1 MGEPGPQC
9 YDLHLFM
16 CRVPEFQ
23 ALVCVSML
31 LSAVADPFLGVCARA
46 GCPGGQRTIKWEIR
60 TLKNAPEDA
69 QSPEEL

>member
-16 CRVPEFQ
+16 CRGPEFQ

-31 LSAVADPFLGVCARA
+31 LSAFAAPFLGVCARA
-46 GCPGGQRTIKWEIR
+46 G
-60 TLKNAPEDA
+60 
-69 QSPEEL
+69 